1 MKLIKSVSG
10 IRGIY
15 NKTLFLNDIAN
26 YGHAFLTVQH
36 SKTDYSNLVPP
47 ILIAR
52 DSRTSGSE
60 ITSHLIQYFNEIGR
74 DVIDCGIIP
83 TPTAQLITD
92 KFDKIA
98 GAIVITASHNPQE
111 WNGMKFIDNDGTFLN
126 QNKNKELFKLAD
138 KVFSRDYFVQTSYK
152 GKTSTFVEAIDYHL
166 DNILNISFIDVNQI
180 KSKKIK
186 IVLDTINGASCVG
199 FKKLLTK
206 LNCEIIH
213 INNEPN
219 GLFKRNPEPKTENI
233 KEVSKIVLEH
243 SADLAFITD
252 PDGDRLAIIDNKGQV
267 IIEENTLVL
276 CADEFLNKTKTKNP
290 IVTNLSTTSAM
301 EDIGEKYNVEVIRSA
316 VGEINV
322 VNKMKD
328 CDALIGGEGNG
339 GIILAES
346 HYGRDAFV
354 GAIIILNHLATNN
367 LSMNEAQ
374 QTIPKYYMLKEK
386 IEIDNQLTSKI
397 ISKKIK
403 QYFPELIFDETDG
416 IKVIDKN
423 FWIHIRQSNTEPIIR
438 IYIETKIEEK
448 LLDLF
453 NQIKKIFK

>member
-15 NKTLFLNDIAN
+15 NKTLFLEDIKK
-26 YGHAFLTVQH
+26 YSHAFLTVQQCP
-36 SKTDYSNLVPP
+36 NLP

-60 ITSHLIQYFNEIGR
+60 ITTHLIQYLNTIGI

-92 KFDKIA
+92 KFDIF
-98 GAIVITASHNPQE
+98 GSIVITASHNPKE
-111 WNGMKFIDNDGTFLN
+111 WNGMKFIDSDGTFLN
-126 QNKNKELFKLAD
+126 QHKNKKLFEISDSTKYND
-138 KVFSRDYFVQTSYK
+138 DSKNK

-166 DNILNISFIDVNQI
+166 DNILNISFIDTDQI
-180 KSKKIK
+180 KSKKFK
-186 IVLDTINGASCVG
+186 IVLDTINGASCIG
-199 FKKLLTK
+199 FKKLLQK

-213 INNEPN
+213 INEQPN
-219 GLFKRNPEPKTENI
+219 GIFKRNPEPKTENI

-252 PDGDRLAIIDNKGQV
+252 PDGDRLAVIDNKGQV
-267 IIEENTLVL
+267 MIEENTLVL
-276 CADEFLNKTKTKNP
+276 CTDEFLNKTNNQNP
-290 IVTNLSTTSAM
+290 IVTNLSTTAAL
-301 EDIGEKYNVEVIRSA
+301 EEITKKYNVDVIRSA

-322 VNKMKD
+322 VNKMKE
-328 CDALIGGEGNG
+328 CEALIGGEGNG
-339 GIILAES
+339 GVILSES

-354 GAIIILNHLATNN
+354 GAIIILNHLATND
-367 LSMNEAQ
+367 LSMSEAQ
-374 QTIPKYYMLKEK
+374 KNIPKFYMLKEK
-386 IEIDNQLTSKI
+386 IEIDNQLTSEI

-403 QYFPELIFDETDG
+403 QNFTELTFDETDG
-416 IKVIDKN
+416 IKVIDQN

-438 IYIETKIEEK
+438 IYIESKKEQD
-448 LLDLF
+448 LSYLF
-453 NQIKKIFK
+453 NQVKKIFK